1 MFDMEY
7 QVIVVGAG
15 HAGIEAAL
23 ATSRTGLKTLLITGN
38 IETIAKPSCNPAIG
52 GVGKGQ
58 IVREIDALGGEMA
71 LATDH
76 TGIQFRMLNTG
87 KGRAVWSPR
96 AQIDRFKYSNYMKK
110 VLFNQK
116 NLTPVRG
123 FVSEIIERNCRIK
136 GVILSS
142 GEKIESQCVILCPGT
157 FLNGII
163 HIGEK
168 TFPAGRMGEFSA
180 KGISESLKNLGFE
193 VGRLKTG
200 TPPRIS
206 KSSIDFTKVKE
217 QPGDK
222 KIIPFS
228 FRTIFIDRPQVS
240 CYLTMTTSETM
251 KIIKDN
257 LHRAPLYTG
266 QIKSIGPRYCP
277 SIEVKVVRFPDRDHH
292 HIFLEPEGY
301 DNDEV
306 YVNGFATSIPVDV
319 QENALRTIP
328 GLENVKILRYGYAI
342 EYDFVPP
349 YQLKPTLETKKIQ
362 HLYLAGQINGTSGY
376 EEAAGQGIIAGINA
390 SASISGIEPLI
401 LKRSESYIGVMI
413 DDITTREITE
423 PYRMFTSRAE
433 YRLILRQDNADFRL
447 MDYGYRYGLID
458 EKTYKTMEENRKLV
472 KQWCETME
480 STYLSGYDEKT
491 SIADYL
497 RRPEISINHIS
508 QLFNEISDLPEH
520 VKEEI
525 EIEIKYAGYIK
536 RELDLI
542 EKTKDID
549 DIVIGENIDFEKIMG
564 ISVEAR
570 EKLKKYKPF
579 TIDQAKKID
588 GISPSD
594 ITAILI
600 YMKKTGKATHKKC

>member
-136 GVILSS
+136 GVRLSS

-579 TIDQAKKID
+579 TIGQAKKID

>member
-1 MFDMEY
+1 MEY

-136 GVILSS
+136 GVRLFS

-579 TIDQAKKID
+579 TIGQAKKID

>member
-193 VGRLKTG
+193 VKRLKTG

-228 FRTIFIDRPQVS
+228 FRTIFIDRPQIS

-277 SIEVKVVRFPDRDHH
+277 SIEVKVVKFPDRDHH

-579 TIDQAKKID
+579 TIGQAKKID

>member
-579 TIDQAKKID
+579 TIGQAKKID

>member
-136 GVILSS
+136 GVRLFS

-579 TIDQAKKID
+579 TIGQAKKID

>member
-193 VGRLKTG
+193 VKRLKTG

-228 FRTIFIDRPQVS
+228 FRTIFIDRPQIS

-549 DIVIGENIDFEKIMG
+549 DIVIGENINFEKIMG

-579 TIDQAKKID
+579 TIGQAKKID

-600 YMKKTGKATHKKC
+600 YMKKTGKVTHKKC